1 MSKFIAAGVGLFAIL
16 SASTASAA
24 DAKLKQRVVKAPVA
38 APVLSWTGFY
48 LGGHVGYLW
57 GKTRVEENGVVTEPG
72 APTNGVVGGVL
83 GGYNWQT
90 GAYVFGVEADIG
102 WTNAHRTGKEQTTF
116 IETPNQYD
124 VRWTSHV
131 RARGGLLYYTYTL
144 IYVAG
149 GAALGH
155 IQFKPRRDIC

>member
-24 DAKLKQRVVKAPVA
+24 DAKLKPRVVKAPLA

-57 GKTRVEENGVVTEPG
+57 GKTRAEENGVVTEPG

-83 GGYNWQT
+83 GGYNVQINSY
-90 GAYVFGVEADIG
+90 YVFGIEADFG
-102 WTNAHRTGKEQTTF
+102 WSNAHGTGDAVITI
-116 IETPNQYD
+116 IELPNHYD

-131 RARGGLLYYTYTL
+131 RVRGGFLYDPY
-144 IYVAG
+144 
-149 GAALGH
+149 
-155 IQFKPRRDIC
+155 